1 MRDPN
6 TWTVMDD
13 WPRHVP
19 VTDAEVEAFV
29 KVLRA
34 T

>member
-1 MRDPN
+1 MH
-6 TWTVMDD
+6 D

-29 KVLRA
+29 KVLLA